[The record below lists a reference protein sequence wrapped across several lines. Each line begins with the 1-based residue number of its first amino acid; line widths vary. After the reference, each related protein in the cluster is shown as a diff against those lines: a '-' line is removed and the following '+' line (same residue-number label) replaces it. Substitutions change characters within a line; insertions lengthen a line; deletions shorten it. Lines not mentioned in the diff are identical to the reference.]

1 MRRFHGMARVRK
13 GHCAVSI
20 DGTVLM
26 WGGDDEKIPDDGMAR
41 VRKGHCAVSIDGTVL
56 MWGVDDE
63 KIPWHGKKGTLCCVH

>member
-1 MRRFHGMARVRK
+1 MVRVRK
-13 GHCAVSI
+13 GHCAVSV

-56 MWGVDDE
+56 MWGARRR
-63 KIPWHGKKGTLCCVH
+63 